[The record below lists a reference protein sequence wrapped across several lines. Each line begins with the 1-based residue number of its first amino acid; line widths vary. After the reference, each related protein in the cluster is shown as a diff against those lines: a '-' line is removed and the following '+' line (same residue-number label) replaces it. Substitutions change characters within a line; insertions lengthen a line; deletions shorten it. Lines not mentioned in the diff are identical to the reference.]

1 MGRSKNDGRGRLG
14 GREKGTPNKITADM
28 KAWIAEILNDGRGRF
43 MDSLNN
49 LEDSEYIRV
58 YTNLLNY
65 VVPKIQ
71 AISGESG
78 KDSQTVGGITLVVKD
93 EAERDF
99 LQECFD
105 KLA

>member
-1 MGRSKNDGRGRLG
+1 MSRTKNDGRGRLG

-28 KAWIAEILNDGRGRF
+28 KTWIAEILNDGRGRF
-43 MDSLNN
+43 MECLND
-49 LEDSEYIRV
+49 LESSEYIRV
-58 YTNLLNY
+58 YTSLLNY
-65 VVPKIQ
+65 VIPKQQ